1 MKSKDVYLK
10 ITQDN
15 VNPTVPLLI
24 PLKGLIGVNI
34 DLGFI
39 VTFWYKHTSA
49 KLSIVVNAVEVYDLV
64 DTIMRAIPPAIQ
76 GADEQ
81 PYYPVQI
88 YTQAAAGVVGVWV

>member
-34 DLGFI
+34 SGAI
-39 VTFWYKHTSA
+39 VTFWYKNTSA
-49 KLSIVVNAVEVYDLV
+49 KLAIVVNAVEVYDLV

-88 YTQAAAGVVGVWV
+88 YTQESAGVLGGWI